1 MSITNELKSLD
12 KTTMM
17 HIAGEA
23 IVVIGLVFYFSNKNK
38 RLTSHIEELAQRIEE
53 QEDQIQKLEN
63 SLSQINNVLS
73 KLLHRME
80 TPNNNLSQS
89 QLNDNTISIKKKKNV
104 VQTPVVQTPVVQTP
118 VVQTPVVQTPV
129 VQTPVVQ
136 TPVIVSAFPL
146 NFSKDKKQ
154 VNQIKVIEEDEESDL
169 DEEIQSE
176 LNELNK

>member
-118 VVQTPVVQTPV
+118 VVQTPV
-129 VQTPVVQ
+129 
-136 TPVIVSAFPL
+136 IVSAFPL

>member
-104 VQTPVVQTPVVQTP
+104 VQTPVVQTPV
-118 VVQTPVVQTPV
+118 
-129 VQTPVVQ
+129 
-136 TPVIVSAFPL
+136 IVSAFPL

>member
-104 VQTPVVQTPVVQTP
+104 VQTPL
-118 VVQTPVVQTPV
+118 